1 MAKNLH
7 LRVSDEERDAAAAE
21 IREHYAAGR
30 LTSDEFEERLQATLS
45 ARTRA
50 DLVAVGTDLPA
61 LPPKPP
67 STLQVVRQTGR
78 EAGGWLGVTVVAVAG
93 WALTGAGP
101 LVLVLV
107 LLFIAR
113 RIQRGGR
120 RRAVR
125 DASGPNPWAR
135 GRGYGYYRGSGR
147 RGSRWP

>member
-7 LRVSDEERDAAAAE
+7 LRVSDQERDSAAAE

-30 LTSDEFEERLQATLS
+30 LSGEEFEERLQATLT

-50 DLVAVGTDLPA
+50 DLLAVGSDLPA

-67 STLQVVRQTGR
+67 STWQVVSQTGR
-78 EAGGWLGVTVVAVAG
+78 EAGGWVGVTALAVAG

-101 LVLVLV
+101 WLLVLV

-125 DASGPNPWAR
+125 NAGGANTWTGSHR
-135 GRGYGYYRGSGR
+135 YGYYRGPGR
-147 RGSRWP
+147 RGPRW